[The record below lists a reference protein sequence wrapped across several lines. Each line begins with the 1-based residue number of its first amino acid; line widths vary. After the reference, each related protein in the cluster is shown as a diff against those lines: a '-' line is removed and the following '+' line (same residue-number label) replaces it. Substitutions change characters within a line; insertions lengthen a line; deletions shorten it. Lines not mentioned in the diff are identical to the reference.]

1 MEWWGVY
8 LQGDR
13 KKRYLSYISEN
24 AAKSYAHTLNVRNS
38 MIEEVYFVA
47 MEMWFLTDENY
58 DGERI
63 Y

>member
-8 LQGDR
+8 LEGDR

-24 AAKSYAHTLNVRNS
+24 AAKTYAHTLNVRNS
-38 MIEEVYFVA
+38 MRDVHFVA
-47 MEMWFLTDENY
+47 MEMWFLTDEKYN
-58 DGERI
+58 GEMI